1 MNEQRRVMVCRGTG
15 CESSR
20 SPILQEALEREMT
33 AQGLNL
39 PVRRTGCH
47 GLCEL
52 GPIVTVEPDG
62 LMFIRVQPDDAAEL
76 VGELAAN
83 RSPERLVYHD
93 PKTGEPRPH
102 YRDVEF
108 YRRQMRIVLRQNGHI
123 DPESIDEYIA
133 VGGYLA
139 LQKALHWMSPEEV
152 LEEVKRS
159 GLRGRGGAGFPT
171 GRKWEA
177 TRNAPGQPKFLLA
190 NGDEGDPGAF
200 MNRSLLEG
208 NPHLFLEGMIISAYA
223 IGASRGYIYV
233 RAEYPLAVRRLEIA
247 LAQAQERGY
256 LGENILG
263 AGFSFDL
270 RIKKGAGAFVCG
282 ESTALMASIEGRRG
296 MPRSRPPQSAE
307 RGLWGKPTVLNN
319 VETLANVPLII
330 ERGAD
335 WFASIGT
342 EKSKG
347 TKTFALT
354 GKVKNTG
361 LVEVPMGITL
371 GELIFDIGG
380 GIIGDKRFKAAQTGG
395 PSGGCVFTPHLD
407 LPLDY
412 ESLTA
417 VGSMMGSG
425 GLVVMDETT
434 CMVDVARF
442 FTSFNENES
451 CGKCSTCRLGTRRLR
466 EILERICA
474 GQGKMSDLE
483 ALETIGNL
491 MKEATLCGLGQTVP
505 NPVLSTIRYFRDEYE
520 AHILERRCPAKVCK
534 ALIRYRINPELC
546 TGCTACARACP
557 TGAAH
562 GERKQTHSINP
573 ETCIKCGACLDACK
587 FGAVIVE

>member
-1 MNEQRRVMVCRGTG
+1 
-15 CESSR
+15 
-20 SPILQEALEREMT
+20 
-33 AQGLNL
+33 
-39 PVRRTGCH
+39 
-47 GLCEL
+47 
-52 GPIVTVEPDG
+52 
-62 LMFIRVQPDDAAEL
+62 
-76 VGELAAN
+76 
-83 RSPERLVYHD
+83 
-93 PKTGEPRPH
+93 
-102 YRDVEF
+102 
-108 YRRQMRIVLRQNGHI
+108 
-123 DPESIDEYIA
+123 
-133 VGGYLA
+133 
-139 LQKALHWMSPEEV
+139 
-152 LEEVKRS
+152 
-159 GLRGRGGAGFPT
+159 
-171 GRKWEA
+171 
-177 TRNAPGQPKFLLA
+177 
-190 NGDEGDPGAF
+190 
-200 MNRSLLEG
+200 
-208 NPHLFLEGMIISAYA
+208 MIISAYA